1 MADSNRNNGKNNH
14 SVFAILDKHTKNSDK
29 TSSLQAEENFVVLDE
44 FQTTSQRC
52 DLFTLEYP
60 IFSLSRIPNKE
71 PFSTGQFTISPNSMQ
86 GQPTMYDKE
95 LLIYVISKMMAAKN
109 QGHLV
114 GRTVR
119 FTGYDFLKFTGKDVG
134 GKEYQRLHQS
144 LNRIAFCG
152 IERVQ
157 KADRIKHT
165 SGFTLFS
172 YELIEDA
179 DKVFVQLELHP
190 LLLEAVTTNKVLK
203 LSDEYLTLTPLE
215 RRLYELARKHC
226 GAQKEWVIGLESLH
240 DKLGSTR
247 ELRFFK
253 ADLKKLTQENKL
265 PDYKMSFN
273 QLRGLVTFTPRQ
285 GRTIGS
291 K

>member
-1 MADSNRNNGKNNH
+1 
-14 SVFAILDKHTKNSDK
+14 
-29 TSSLQAEENFVVLDE
+29 
-44 FQTTSQRC
+44 
-52 DLFTLEYP
+52 
-60 IFSLSRIPNKE
+60 
-71 PFSTGQFTISPNSMQ
+71 
-86 GQPTMYDKE
+86 
-95 LLIYVISKMMAAKN
+95 MAAKY

>member
-1 MADSNRNNGKNNH
+1 
-14 SVFAILDKHTKNSDK
+14 
-29 TSSLQAEENFVVLDE
+29 
-44 FQTTSQRC
+44 
-52 DLFTLEYP
+52 
-60 IFSLSRIPNKE
+60 
-71 PFSTGQFTISPNSMQ
+71 MQ

-226 GAQKEWVIGLESLH
+226 GAQKSGW
-240 DKLGSTR
+240 
-247 ELRFFK
+247 
-253 ADLKKLTQENKL
+253 
-265 PDYKMSFN
+265 
-273 QLRGLVTFTPRQ
+273 LV
-285 GRTIGS
+285 
-291 K
+291 